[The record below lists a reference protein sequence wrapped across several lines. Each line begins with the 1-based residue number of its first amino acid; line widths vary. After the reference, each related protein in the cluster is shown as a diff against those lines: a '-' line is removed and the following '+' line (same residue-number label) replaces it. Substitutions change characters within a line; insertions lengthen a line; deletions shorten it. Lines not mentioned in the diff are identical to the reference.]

1 MSGFVDWDLAGRVA
15 EKAAGGG
22 PAVMPGLDLGAIGGR
37 AERAVL
43 AYTRLRVEEPIPAAE
58 WVSRREWTAL
68 NLVSMR
74 ELVGPVEAR
83 LVGNL
88 PGAGRDAMAAVIGRM
103 LAAEIGLL
111 LGVASKR
118 ILGQYDFSM
127 AGVERRPRLVFVGES
142 IEEAAGKLGGGRGEV
157 LEWVALHEGTHA
169 AHFAAA
175 PWLRTHLGAL
185 TEELL
190 AGASLHSSP
199 QEILAR
205 ARGVATSDPRRA
217 LAALRESDPLTLL
230 ATEASRATIAEVQAA
245 MAAIEGYAEHVRDA
259 AAGEIG
265 DVVPQLRAGLERRR
279 QTRSPL
285 VRMLS
290 WLLGF
295 ELKLRQYRDGKRF
308 ADGVVE
314 RGGIDGLNLA
324 WADAASLPSLDE
336 LHDPGGWIRRIRPA
350 AAPV

>member
-15 EKAAGGG
+15 EKAAGSG
-22 PAVMPGLDLGAIGGR
+22 PAAMPGLDLGAIGGR

-74 ELVGPVEAR
+74 ELVGPVEGR
-83 LVGNL
+83 LASTL
-88 PGAGRDAMAAVIGRM
+88 PAAGRDAMAAVVGRM

-118 ILGQYDFSM
+118 VLGQYDFSM
-127 AGVERRPRLVFVGES
+127 AGADRQPRLVFVGES

-175 PWLRTHLGAL
+175 PWLRTHLGGL

-190 AGASLHSSP
+190 AGSSLHSSP
-199 QEILAR
+199 QELLNR
-205 ARGVATSDPRRA
+205 ARRVATSDPRQT

-230 ATEASRATIAEVQAA
+230 AAEASRATIAEVQAT
-245 MAAIEGYAEHVRDA
+245 MAVIEGYAEHVMDA
-259 AAGEIG
+259 AAGDLG
-265 DVVPQLRAGLERRR
+265 DVVPQLRAGIERRR
-279 QTRSPL
+279 EARSPL
-285 VRMLS
+285 VRLLA

-295 ELKLRQYRDGKRF
+295 EMKLRQYRDGKRF
-308 ADGVVE
+308 ADGVVQ
-314 RGGIDGLNLA
+314 RGGIDGLNRA

-336 LHDPGGWIRRIRPA
+336 LHDPGGWIGRVQPTA
-350 AAPV
+350 TTV